1 MNSRRLRHAILSLPL
16 LLSSLLFMNGCMR
29 PPPPASISAQTSV
42 AANEPMRIAVLPFV
56 LADGVGRSAH
66 ALDEAFPAALRTL
79 GRHEV
84 IGVPMEKARLLLPP
98 EAIERSVIT
107 AADLLR
113 LRDALQVDA
122 VVIGRVDQFKG
133 FDPLAIGATAHLVAV
148 TDGAVLWSATAELDA
163 SRADVQDDVQWWH
176 DHGNGSGNASLAG
189 WRLTLSSPS
198 AFSRYVAD
206 RLVETIP
213 MVNPV
218 SPANTATSNGTTAT
232 AAPQ

>member
-1 MNSRRLRHAILSLPL
+1 MNFDHLRRTAVCLPL
-16 LLSSLLFMNGCMR
+16 LLGTILFMNGCLR

-66 ALDEAFPAALRTL
+66 ALDEAFPAALRAL

-84 IGVPMEKARLLLPP
+84 IGVPMEKARLLLPA

-122 VVIGRVDQFKG
+122 VVIGRVDQYKG

-176 DHGNGSGNASLAG
+176 DHGNGSGNPSLAG

-198 AFSRYVAD
+198 SFSRYVAD
-206 RLVETIP
+206 RLVGTIP
-213 MVNPV
+213 MPN
-218 SPANTATSNGTTAT
+218 SANDTATSPKG
-232 AAPQ
+232 APAMP

>member
-1 MNSRRLRHAILSLPL
+1 MNVHHLRRTALGLSL
-16 LLSSLLFMNGCMR
+16 LLSTVLCMNGCTR
-29 PPPPASISAQTSV
+29 PPPPASISAQTCA

-84 IGVPMEKARLLLPP
+84 IGVPMEKARLLLPA
-98 EAIERSVIT
+98 EAIERSTIT

-122 VVIGRVDQFKG
+122 VIIGRVDQFKG

-213 MVNPV
+213 VA
-218 SPANTATSNGTTAT
+218 SPAGAAATTTAAT
-232 AAPQ
+232 PAAQ

>member
-1 MNSRRLRHAILSLPL
+1 MNPRRLSATALAVF
-16 LLSSLLFMNGCMR
+16 SLLVVLSGCMR

-42 AANEPMRIAVLPFV
+42 SANEPMRIAVLPFV

-79 GRHEV
+79 GQHEV
-84 IGVPMEKARLLLPP
+84 IGVPLEKARLLLPAS
-98 EAIERSVIT
+98 AIERSVIT

-163 SRADVQDDVQWWH
+163 GRADVQHDVQWWH
-176 DHGNGSGNASLAG
+176 EHGNGSGNASLAG
-189 WRLTLSSPS
+189 WRMTLSSPS
-198 AFSRYVAD
+198 SFARYVAD

-213 MVNPV
+213 MPAHASS
-218 SPANTATSNGTTAT
+218 SPTADASL
-232 AAPQ
+232 APGP

>member
-1 MNSRRLRHAILSLPL
+1 MNPRYPSTALLVVFGFLVVLS
-16 LLSSLLFMNGCMR
+16 GCRR

-42 AANEPMRIAVLPFV
+42 SANEPMRIAVLPFV

-66 ALDEAFPAALRTL
+66 ALDEAFSAALRTL

-84 IGVPMEKARLLLPP
+84 IGVPLEKARLLLPAS
-98 EAIERSVIT
+98 AIERSVIT
-107 AADLLR
+107 ADDLLR

-122 VVIGRVDQFKG
+122 VVLGRVDQFTG

-163 SRADVQDDVQWWH
+163 GRADVQNDVQWWH
-176 DHGNGSGNASLAG
+176 EHGNGSGNASLAG
-189 WRLTLSSPS
+189 WRMTLSSPS
-198 AFSRYVAD
+198 SFARYVAD

-213 MVNPV
+213 MPAH
-218 SPANTATSNGTTAT
+218 ANTSAT
-232 AAPQ
+232 ADASLAPGP